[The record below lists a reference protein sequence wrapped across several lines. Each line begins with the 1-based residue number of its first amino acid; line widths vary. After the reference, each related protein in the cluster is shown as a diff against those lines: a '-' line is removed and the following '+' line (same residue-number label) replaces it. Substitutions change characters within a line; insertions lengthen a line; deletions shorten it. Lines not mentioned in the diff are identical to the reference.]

1 IDLIKNIH
9 RPFWSSLFSIPVQ
22 DDSAIDQLAES
33 LEQKAMIKN

>member
-1 IDLIKNIH
+1 LIKNIH

-22 DDSAIDQLAES
+22 GDSAIDQLAES